1 MLLPG
6 AKRGDG
12 VVADEV
18 TVDNGA
24 EAGVEVEEF
33 PAAPQHGLAGI
44 DKGFGAEFPQFI

>member
-6 AKRGDG
+6 AERGDG

-18 TVDNGA
+18 TIDDGT

-33 PAAPQHGLAGI
+33 PAAPQHGLAGS
-44 DKGFGAEFPQFI
+44 DEGFGTKFPQFI